1 MRTNPLSNHGSSSM
15 NAIEKW
21 EFRELKKLEDVSTP
35 KRFILGALRKA
46 GMVEYDGNEG
56 DQCPLHPGEFHDVEI
71 CQVSKELL

>member
-1 MRTNPLSNHGSSSM
+1 VRTNPLSNHGSSSM